1 MTTFDEILR
10 NKLVG
15 FCCREN
21 EYVILKASQ
30 KLFCDAFTDHVFV
43 LNANHLAP

>member
-21 EYVILKASQ
+21 EYVILKGVTET
-30 KLFCDAFTDHVFV
+30 F
-43 LNANHLAP
+43 